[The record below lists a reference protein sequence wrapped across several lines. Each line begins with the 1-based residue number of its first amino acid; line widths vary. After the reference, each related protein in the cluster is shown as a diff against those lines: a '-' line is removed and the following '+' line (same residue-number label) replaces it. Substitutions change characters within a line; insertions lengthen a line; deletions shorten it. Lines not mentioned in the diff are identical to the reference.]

1 MILIEQSYHFQTY
14 PQTAALE
21 AVYKWISGEDV
32 NFSEQYFVDCTF
44 PFSGCEGGSAND
56 AYDVTMMRQFIPSAE
71 QDAYIADCKY
81 YS

>member
-1 MILIEQSYHFQTY
+1 M
-14 PQTAALE
+14 
-21 AVYKWISGEDV
+21 YKWISGEDV